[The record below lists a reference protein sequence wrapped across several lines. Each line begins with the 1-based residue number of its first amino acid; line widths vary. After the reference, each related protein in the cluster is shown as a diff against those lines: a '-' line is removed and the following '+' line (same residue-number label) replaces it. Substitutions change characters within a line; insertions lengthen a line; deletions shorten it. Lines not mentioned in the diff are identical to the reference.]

1 MPVINDSDIKKM
13 NAGLIGHQ
21 RPMGDL
27 LKEEHNKDIENAT
40 LEYVYSVVDTYLFLQ
55 DKKRIDVLLAVVLS
69 NQIHTD
75 PVWLYLVGNSGDGK
89 SATVRA
95 MEALK
100 NTIRVDSITKY
111 TLASGKK
118 GANDLGKKLA
128 NKSTLLLFPDLA
140 SMTSL
145 NKDDKS
151 RIWAQFRNLYDGFI
165 TRMTGNDVE
174 VCYENCHVTMLAC
187 TTPVIRDEVLIH
199 AQLGTRELMYD
210 TDAQNNHTREK
221 LKMAWE
227 NTNLKKEMEQA
238 LSYAMCNFI
247 EHTTVDPDIN
257 ITQEMYEFIVNEAI
271 RLSSLRVYAIP
282 DRRTGE
288 LNNLPAPEVPTRL
301 IHQFRTLYVCL
312 KSLSEDYTDKLCM
325 EIITHVV
332 NSSGNKTRYRIM
344 ETMRKND
351 KWWTRPEMALYM
363 RLGTYAVTVQ
373 LEHLYALHYI
383 HKEVRREQVGGWV
396 DNEGQLR
403 GGRMEDVVYYQ
414 WEQKNPVQQELNT

>member
-1 MPVINDSDIKKM
+1 MPIIPDEDIDRM
-13 NAGLIGHQ
+13 NHELHNHQ
-21 RPMGDL
+21 RPMGDI
-27 LKEEHNKDIENAT
+27 LKEAHDNDVENAT
-40 LEYVYSVVDTYLFLQ
+40 LDYVYKIVDKYLFMK
-55 DKKRIDVLLAVVLS
+55 DKKRIDVLLATALS

-95 MEALK
+95 LEALK

-118 GANDLGKKLA
+118 GAKDLGQKLA
-128 NKSTLLLFPDLA
+128 QKSTLLLFPDLA

-174 VCYENCHVTMLAC
+174 ICYENCHVTMIAC
-187 TTPVIRDEVLIH
+187 TTPIIRDEVLIH

-210 TDAQNNHTREK
+210 TDAQNLHTREK
-221 LKMAWE
+221 LHMAWE
-227 NTNLKKEMEQA
+227 NTNLKTEMENA

-247 EHTTVDPDIN
+247 EHTKVDPHMEISNDI
-257 ITQEMYEFIVNEAI
+257 YEFIVDEAI
-271 RLSSLRVYAIP
+271 RLSALRVYAIP

-288 LNNLPAPEVPTRL
+288 LNNLPTPEVPTRL
-301 IHQFRTLYVCL
+301 LHQLRTLYVCL
-312 KSLSEDYTDKLCM
+312 KSLSKEYSDKRCK
-325 EIITHVV
+325 EIITHII
-332 NSSGNKTRYRIM
+332 NSSGNKIRYVIM
-344 ETMRKND
+344 ETMKQND
-351 KWWTRPEMALYM
+351 HWWTRPEMALYM
-363 RLGTYAVTVQ
+363 RLGTYSVTVQ

-383 HKEVRREQVGGWV
+383 DKEIRREQVGGWI

-403 GGRMEDVVYYQ
+403 GGRTEDVAYYQ
-414 WEQKNPVQQELNT
+414 WRQKDTTQKGLEI